1 MSFFLQYH
9 NFKSVLW
16 ATFVMIA
23 TFQGVGECS
32 VESGPVHLATL
43 QNLSENNNNSE
54 IFKFRKRTCS
64 SRNWNFIEPTLP
76 ISEKSC
82 QPNAAVNLWYSLQS
96 LLKIVSNI
104 YSISSWVNQVSI
116 NLSLIISETHSSRQ
130 SNKRLSCLD
139 TAQYLSGKA
148 LLSKHNLKWT
158 NFQESYSEWLLMLS
172 SIHSPWKNV

>member
-43 QNLSENNNNSE
+43 QNLSENNSE
-54 IFKFRKRTCS
+54 IFKFGKRTCS
-64 SRNWNFIEPTLP
+64 SRNWNLIEPTLP

-116 NLSLIISETHSSRQ
+116 NLSLIISETNSSRQ

-139 TAQYLSGKA
+139 TAQVPIWESFTIQAQLKMDQFSRK
-148 LLSKHNLKWT
+148 LLW
-158 NFQESYSEWLLMLS
+158 MA
-172 SIHSPWKNV
+172 PNVV

>member
-43 QNLSENNNNSE
+43 QNLSENQHNSE
-54 IFKFRKRTCS
+54 IFKFGKRTCS
-64 SRNWNFIEPTLP
+64 SRNWNLIEPTLP

-139 TAQYLSGKA
+139 TAQVPIWESFTIQAQLKMDQFSRK
-148 LLSKHNLKWT
+148 LLW
-158 NFQESYSEWLLMLS
+158 MA
-172 SIHSPWKNV
+172 PNVV

>member
-54 IFKFRKRTCS
+54 IQIFKFEKRTCS
-64 SRNWNFIEPTLP
+64 SRNWNLIELEPTLP

-82 QPNAAVNLWYSLQS
+82 QPNAAVTLWYSLQS

-116 NLSLIISETHSSRQ
+116 KLSLIISETHSSRQ

-139 TAQYLSGKA
+139 TAQVPIWESFTIQAQLKMDQFSRK
-148 LLSKHNLKWT
+148 LLW
-158 NFQESYSEWLLMLS
+158 MA
-172 SIHSPWKNV
+172 PNVV